1 MSQDKNF
8 TNSKEVVLSRLLELL
23 PLDFVKKEYD
33 ASGNRDKAYKQ
44 VIKNT
49 SETDIYEDF
58 LRNMSF
64 CHQHIHMF
72 THSCADISK
81 IGTDSLSN
89 SVVYSNV
96 VDKGASRKEIEYLLE
111 VRYYFTEVISQTAKE
126 KFLKYLWPVKIILTS
141 THLEIRI
148 ITMEKNMKSS
158 ANLLF
163 RERNLEEEGII
174 AEICR
179 NTGITKPDRFLDLT
193 KGVKSLWDDDI
204 IDAPRVEHKNSKST
218 DLAKMDGDL
227 TYKKSYP
234 AEYAKIIKQPLR
246 RMGFYGLSK
255 KLPLAFV
262 CEPEEGYLGFTRFQ
276 SDIFSIDALI
286 DEILRR
292 N

>member
-1 MSQDKNF
+1 MSQDRNF
-8 TNSKEVVLSRLLELL
+8 TNSKEVVISRLLELL
-23 PLDFVKKEYD
+23 PLDFVKKEYSV
-33 ASGNRDKAYKQ
+33 AGHRNKVYKQ
-44 VIKNT
+44 VIKKT

-72 THSCADISK
+72 KHSCSDISK
-81 IGTDSLSN
+81 IGTSSLSKN
-89 SVVYSNV
+89 VVYSNV
-96 VDKGASRKEIEYLLE
+96 INKGASRKEVEYLLE
-111 VRYYFTEVISQTAKE
+111 VRYYFTEVINQTAKE
-126 KFLKYLWPVKIILTS
+126 KFLKFLWPVMIILTS
-141 THLEIRI
+141 SHIEIRI

-158 ANLLF
+158 ATLLF
-163 RERNLEEEGII
+163 RERDLEEDGII
-174 AEICR
+174 SEICR
-179 NTGITKPDRFLDLT
+179 NTGITKPDRFLDIT
-193 KGVKSLWDDDI
+193 KGVKLLWNNDM

-246 RMGFYGLSK
+246 RMGFYGLDK

-262 CEPEEGYLGFTRFQ
+262 CEPEEGYLGFSRFQ
-276 SDIFSIDALI
+276 NDISSIDALI